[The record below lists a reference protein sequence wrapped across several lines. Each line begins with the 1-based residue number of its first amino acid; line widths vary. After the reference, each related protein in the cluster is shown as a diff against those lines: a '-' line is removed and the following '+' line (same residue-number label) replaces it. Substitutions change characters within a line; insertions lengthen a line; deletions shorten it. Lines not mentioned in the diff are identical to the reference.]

1 MSKKS
6 GVLFLAGALVAVAC
20 VAAMAPTLNRVEALR
35 SPEAKVREEAE
46 RAILKDREDT
56 IAAIEALIE
65 ESLRGYDSMKVIE
78 KRERGEGVDRK
89 YTSAAA
95 AIRVLGEFRSVR
107 SVPLLVRHQG
117 FYFPPEWASGGASG
131 GRAPGLSDYP
141 ASIALVEIGLPA
153 LEPVLEQYK
162 VRDRSWAP
170 ITGWIFEKVLGKDL
184 ARAYLEHAL
193 AGEKDPQK
201 QESVRHLLKLL
212 PK

>member
-20 VAAMAPTLNRVEALR
+20 VAAAAPALNRVEALR
-35 SPEAKVREEAE
+35 SPEAPVREEAE

-56 IAAIEALIE
+56 ISSLETLVE
-65 ESLRGYDSMKVIE
+65 ESLLDYDVMKVHE
-78 KRERGEGVDRK
+78 RREGGKGIDPK

-107 SVPLLVRHQG
+107 SVPLLVRHLN
-117 FYFPPEWASGGASG
+117 FYFPREWASG
-131 GRAPGLSDYP
+131 GRAPGLEDSP
-141 ASIALVEIGLPA
+141 TAVALVKIGLPA

-162 VRDRSWAP
+162 RDPSYAL
-170 ITGWIFEKVLGKDL
+170 ITGWFFEKVLGKDIG
-184 ARAYLEHAL
+184 RAYLEHAI
-193 AGEKDPQK
+193 AEEKDPQK